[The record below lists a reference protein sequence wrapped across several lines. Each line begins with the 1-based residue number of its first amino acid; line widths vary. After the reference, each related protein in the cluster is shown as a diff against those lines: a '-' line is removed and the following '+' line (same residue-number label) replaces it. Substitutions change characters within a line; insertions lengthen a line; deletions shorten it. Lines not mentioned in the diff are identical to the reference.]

1 MRPARFRRQALT
13 RQHGVT
19 LLIMLVIV
27 AIGITTALVSSLG
40 TTVLKTARQEKT
52 TAALA
57 QAKDALIGYSGS
69 QTSIAGAGY
78 LLVPDTGWA
87 ATPEGNSEGTLG
99 ARDISVIGRVPWK
112 TIGISPLRDGQ
123 GECLW
128 YVVSGRFK
136 NSPKT
141 NDYFN
146 WDTQGQIDVI
156 DANGHPIT
164 NNVTALIVAPGSV
177 LDSQSRTLADP
188 ALAQCG
194 GNYNARNY
202 LDSYDSADSSVGEV
216 NYFSGS
222 TNNMLAPNTSNKRFV
237 MANNDHYN
245 DRFLFVTVDDIF
257 RPIIQRNDFK
267 NQISALLDDIV
278 FIAYL
283 KTFTITGTKGT
294 GNIDGTGSVDCAN
307 TSNTANQTFCKNWK
321 EMLLLTELPAPSSI
335 TIDSAPTTIC
345 TRVLIFG
352 GQKTAAQVR
361 LTATDKSNPAMYLEG
376 ANLAAFAT
384 PIAASSNFSG
394 ASTFNA
400 NYPSVDLLRCL
411 P

>member
-1 MRPARFRRQALT
+1 MRPVRTRHQTSIRQRGA
-13 RQHGVT
+13 V

-27 AIGITTALVSSLG
+27 IMGIAVALASSLG
-40 TTVLKTARQEKT
+40 ATALKTVRQEKT
-52 TAALA
+52 AAALS
-57 QAKDALIGYSGS
+57 QARDALIGYSGS
-69 QTSIAGAGY
+69 QTPIAGAGY
-78 LLVPDTGWA
+78 LLVPDTGWT

-112 TIGISPLRDGQ
+112 TIGIPPLRDGQ

-156 DANGHPIT
+156 DANGDSIA
-164 NNVTALIVAPGSV
+164 NNVAALIVAPGSV
-177 LDSQSRTLADP
+177 LDSQGRTLADP

-222 TNNMLAPNTSNKRFV
+222 TNNLLAPNTSNKRFV

-257 RPIIQRNDFK
+257 RPIIRRSDFK
-267 NQISALLDDIV
+267 TQISNLMDNSDFRSQV
-278 FIAYL
+278 E
-283 KTFTITGTKGT
+283 TGHLETVAISGVKGT
-294 GNIDGTGSVDCAN
+294 GNINCDTISS
-307 TSNTANQTFCKNWK
+307 TSSKTFCKSWK
-321 EMLLLTELPAPSSI
+321 EMLLLAQLPAPSPI
-335 TIDSAPTTIC
+335 TIDSETTADC
-345 TRVLIFG
+345 TRILIFG
-352 GQKTAAQVR
+352 GQRATAQVR
-361 LTATDKSNPAMYLEG
+361 LTAGDKSASANYLEG

-384 PIAASSNFSG
+384 PTATSNNFSG
-394 ASTFNA
+394 ASTFDA
-400 NYPSVDLLRCL
+400 NYPSMDLLRCL